1 MSTVLRVAEAQSRDV
16 GRGIARIDPE
26 VISEL
31 GLTAGD
37 IVEISGKRKTMAI
50 CWPGYSEDRGKRTV
64 RIDGYIRG
72 NAGVSI
78 DEKVSIKK
86 VEVKEAGRVNLAP
99 TEPLRITG
107 GEEYLR
113 QMLEGR
119 VVSRG
124 DNIPVNIMGRR
135 VNLIV
140 TGFQPQAPAAIVM
153 PSTQIVFSEKPT
165 KAVIEVPRVTY
176 EDIGGLGEEIQKV
189 REMIEMPL
197 RYPELFERL
206 GVEAPRGVLLH
217 GPPGTGK
224 TL

>member
-124 DNIPVNIMGRR
+124 DNIPVNIMGRKSQPHSDR
-135 VNLIV
+135 LSATGTRRHRHALDADCFQRKANQGGYRGSSRNL
-140 TGFQPQAPAAIVM
+140 
-153 PSTQIVFSEKPT
+153 
-165 KAVIEVPRVTY
+165 
-176 EDIGGLGEEIQKV
+176 
-189 REMIEMPL
+189 
-197 RYPELFERL
+197 
-206 GVEAPRGVLLH
+206 
-217 GPPGTGK
+217 
-224 TL
+224 